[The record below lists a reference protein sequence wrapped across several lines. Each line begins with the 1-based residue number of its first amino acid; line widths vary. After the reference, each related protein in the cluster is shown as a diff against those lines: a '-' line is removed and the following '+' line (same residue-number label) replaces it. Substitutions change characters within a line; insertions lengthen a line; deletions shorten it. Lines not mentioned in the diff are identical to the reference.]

1 MKAFFLIF
9 FLIPTITKACSP
21 PLDGSSFTCPPYNGS
36 IDKIIINSRKKSV
49 TEPIYNNKN
58 NWQLESL
65 MKKVN
70 YHKLQEKKQTIQ
82 KMINKAIIE
91 YKN

>member
-36 IDKIIINSRKKSV
+36 IDSRKKSV

-58 NWQLESL
+58 DWQLESL

-70 YHKLQEKKQTIQ
+70 YYKLQEKKQTIQ